1 MQLKEIMTTEVRT
14 IAADATVLDAAK
26 QMDDENVG
34 ALPICDGDRLVGIVT
49 DRDIVV
55 RSTSAG
61 QDPSRTPIR
70 DVMTA
75 PVIYGL
81 ADQSV
86 EEAAALMKEH
96 AIRRLPVLDGA
107 HRLVGMITVDDLV
120 GEAPHLSTATLMR
133 TITQVERPG
142 L

>member
-1 MQLKEIMTTEVRT
+1 MQLKDIMTPEVRT
-14 IAADATVLDAAK
+14 ISADATVRDAAK
-26 QMDDENVG
+26 KMDDENVG
-34 ALPICDGDRLVGIVT
+34 ALPVCDGDRLVGIVT

-61 QDPSRTPIR
+61 QDPNTTWVR

-75 PVIYGL
+75 PVTYGI

-86 EEAAALMKEH
+86 EEGAEIMKQN
-96 AIRRLPVLDGA
+96 AIRRLPVLDRD
-107 HRLVGMITVDDLV
+107 HHLIGMVSADDLMIA
-120 GEAPHLSTATLMR
+120 APPHVAEDAMR
-133 TITQVERPG
+133 GISQIERPG